1 MSPRWRSKAALV
13 SEPPDLRRLISASRL
28 RLSRQSPFFSTLALH
43 TPFHVSERVPTA
55 ATDGQAVFVNP
66 RFFEG
71 LTPAARDGLLLHE
84 VLHAALLHVNRR
96 GARDP
101 QLWNIAADIVVNG
114 ILVRNGFTI
123 PEGGLRD
130 IALERLSVEEVY
142 DKVAKDESKS
152 RRSVEADLLEGAPAG
167 AAGSA
172 GDSKG
177 DRSGDRMRREGQWRN
192 ALREAADAAE
202 ASGEGRAPAGM
213 EREVESVREPQ
224 LDWRSYLWRFLTR
237 TPVDFEE
244 FDRRFVGRGL
254 YLETISGQSVTVLV
268 AVDTSASI
276 QRALLSQFMGEVSG
290 ILLAYPGLRCDLY
303 YADAALDGP
312 HTLTGATPP
321 PPAKGGGGTDFRPFF
336 AVAERDYVDW
346 PNKVAV
352 YLTDGFGSFPERAPD
367 FPTLWVVTP
376 GGRSIERF
384 PFGEVVRLVPTES

>member
-1 MSPRWRSKAALV
+1 MSEL
-13 SEPPDLRRLISASRL
+13 PDLKRMISASRL
-28 RLSRQSPFFSTLALH
+28 RLSRQSPFFSTLTLH
-43 TPFHVSERVPTA
+43 TPFHISERVPTA

-84 VLHAALLHVNRR
+84 VLHAALLHVSRR
-96 GARDP
+96 GGRDP
-101 QLWNIAADIVVNG
+101 QAWNVAADIVVNG

-130 IALERLSVEEVY
+130 IGLERLSVEEVY
-142 DKVAKDESKS
+142 EKVAQESK
-152 RRSVEADLLEGAPAG
+152 RRRVPGDADLLEGAPEDAPGTGQEQDGDTARAQTRQAG
-167 AAGSA
+167 
-172 GDSKG
+172 K
-177 DRSGDRMRREGQWRN
+177 WRN
-192 ALREAADAAE
+192 ALRAASE
-202 ASGEGRAPAGM
+202 ASETAGQGHAPAGM

-254 YLETISGQSVTVLV
+254 YLETISGQSVQVLV

-276 QRALLSQFMGEVSG
+276 QRALLGQFLGEVTG
-290 ILLAYPGLRCDLY
+290 ILQAYPGLRCDLFY
-303 YADAALDGP
+303 VDAALDGP
-312 HTLTGATPP
+312 HALTGAALVPP
-321 PPAKGGGGTDFRPFF
+321 PRGGGGTDFRPFF
-336 AVAERDYVDW
+336 AAAGRDYVDW

-352 YLTDGFGSFPERAPD
+352 YLTDGFGTFPERAPD

-376 GGRSIERF
+376 GGKPLEGF
-384 PFGEVVRLVPTES
+384 PFGEVVRLISDGRL

>member
-1 MSPRWRSKAALV
+1 M
-13 SEPPDLRRLISASRL
+13 SEPTDLRRLISASRL

-66 RFFEG
+66 RFFKG

-142 DKVAKDESKS
+142 DRVAKDESKN
-152 RRSVEADLLEGAPAG
+152 RRSVEADLLEGAPADAG
-167 AAGSA
+167 ASA

-177 DRSGDRMRREGQWRN
+177 DRSGERMRREGQWRN

-276 QRALLSQFMGEVSG
+276 QRALLEQFLGEVNG
-290 ILLAYPGLRCDLY
+290 ILLAYPGLRSDLY

-312 HTLTGATPP
+312 HALTGATPP

-352 YLTDGFGSFPERAPD
+352 YLTDGFGSFPERTPD
-367 FPTLWVVTP
+367 FSTLWVVTP

-384 PFGEVVRLVPTES
+384 PFGEVVRLVPAESG

>member
-1 MSPRWRSKAALV
+1 V
-13 SEPPDLRRLISASRL
+13 SEPTDLRRLISASRL

-66 RFFEG
+66 RFFKG

-114 ILVRNGFTI
+114 ILVRNAFTI

-142 DKVAKDESKS
+142 DRVAKDESKN
-152 RRSVEADLLEGAPAG
+152 RRSVEADLLEGAPADAG
-167 AAGSA
+167 ASA

-177 DRSGDRMRREGQWRN
+177 DRSGERMRREGQWRN

-276 QRALLSQFMGEVSG
+276 QRALLEQFLGEVNG
-290 ILLAYPGLRCDLY
+290 ILLAYPGLRSDRY

-312 HTLTGATPP
+312 HALTGATPP

-336 AVAERDYVDW
+336 AVAERDHVDW

-352 YLTDGFGSFPERAPD
+352 YLTDGFGSFPERTPD
-367 FPTLWVVTP
+367 FSTLWVVTP

-384 PFGEVVRLVPTES
+384 PCGEVVRLVPAESG

>member
-1 MSPRWRSKAALV
+1 M
-13 SEPPDLRRLISASRL
+13 SEPTDLRRLISASRL

-142 DKVAKDESKS
+142 DRVAKDESKN
-152 RRSVEADLLEGAPAG
+152 RRSVEADLLEGAPADAG
-167 AAGSA
+167 ASA

-177 DRSGDRMRREGQWRN
+177 NRSGERMRREGQWRN

-244 FDRRFVGRGL
+244 FDRRFVGQGL

-276 QRALLSQFMGEVSG
+276 QRALLEQFLGEVNG

-312 HTLTGATPP
+312 HALTGATPP

-352 YLTDGFGSFPERAPD
+352 YLTDGFGSFPERTPD
-367 FPTLWVVTP
+367 FSTLWVVTP

-384 PFGEVVRLVPTES
+384 PFGEVVRLVPAESG